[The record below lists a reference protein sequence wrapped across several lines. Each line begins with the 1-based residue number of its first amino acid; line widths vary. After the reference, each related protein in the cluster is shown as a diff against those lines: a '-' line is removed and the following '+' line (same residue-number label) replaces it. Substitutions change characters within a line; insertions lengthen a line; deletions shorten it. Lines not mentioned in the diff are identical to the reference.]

1 MCFTQYHERS
11 YSFKLMGSQIFLG
24 QELALKVVRNI
35 FAHVDRRKQV
45 LLAFR
50 AQPQTP
56 LNVASA
62 RTH

>member
-1 MCFTQYHERS
+1 
-11 YSFKLMGSQIFLG
+11 MGSQIFLG
-24 QELALKVVRNI
+24 QELALKVVIHI

-62 RTH
+62 HTH